1 MQNGARRNFREKNKK
16 KCAHCGKGGHTDD
29 VCWLKWGKPE
39 KANFGAECAELIFHA
54 TDTKSNVKAN
64 QEANTQEHKTPDHKN
79 KGDNE
84 THDLSIFQ
92 FNFGAK
98 EVGFSENTWI
108 GDSGASCHM
117 TNSDLG
123 MFDWKRIDEEITIGN
138 GRPMKAT
145 KVGSIRLE
153 TIQKNG
159 SMRSFMMTNVKYIPE
174 LYCKLFSLTTALDK
188 GFHLGNIGRVIYLEK
203 GDF

>member
-1 MQNGARRNFREKNKK
+1 MTYVRSLSSMPLIRKLRSRRIERRTHK
-16 KCAHCGKGGHTDD
+16 GKR
-29 VCWLKWGKPE
+29 
-39 KANFGAECAELIFHA
+39 
-54 TDTKSNVKAN
+54 
-64 QEANTQEHKTPDHKN
+64 Q
-79 KGDNE
+79 
-84 THDLSIFQ
+84 DLSVFQ
-92 FNFGAK
+92 FNFGAQ

-117 TNSDLG
+117 TNSDIG

-159 SMRSFMMTNVKYIPE
+159 SMTSFMMTNVKYIPE

-188 GFHLGNIGRVIYLEK
+188 GFHLGNRGRVIYLEK
-203 GDF
+203 GDFRLEFGKFSKPRQALCLELTLSL